1 MVESENLEKLAADEN
16 EDVRSAA
23 VGNPNM
29 PASLLER
36 LAALIRRS
44 VYLKSKPV

>member
-1 MVESENLEKLAADEN
+1 MVESENLEKLAADED
-16 EDVRSAA
+16 ESVRRWAA
-23 VGNPNM
+23 GNPNM
-29 PASLLER
+29 PTSLLER